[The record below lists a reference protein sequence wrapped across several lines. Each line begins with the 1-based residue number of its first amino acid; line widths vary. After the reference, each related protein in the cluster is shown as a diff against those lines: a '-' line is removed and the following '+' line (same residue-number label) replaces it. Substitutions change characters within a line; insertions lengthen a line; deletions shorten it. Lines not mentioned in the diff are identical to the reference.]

1 MPSKIYKEVM
11 PMVLYSNCVP
21 PCKKESNKLWLEV
34 KSMVEQV
41 QSILFLATWWTNYI
55 SSCMFH
61 DDEDE
66 VEPPKLPYYDQHTDL
81 DLSFLS
87 SLLKLW
93 TNQVWFFSD
102 KKKTNTQKDWWIRK
116 PCHSHHFAHDRWVKD
131 ECCTTTRKS

>member
-1 MPSKIYKEVM
+1 
-11 PMVLYSNCVP
+11 MVSYSNCVP
-21 PCKKESNKLWLEV
+21 PCQKESNKLWLEV

-81 DLSFLS
+81 DLSFFIIDVEIM
-87 SLLKLW
+87 
-93 TNQVWFFSD
+93 NQPGLIFF
-102 KKKTNTQKDWWIRK
+102 R
-116 PCHSHHFAHDRWVKD
+116 
-131 ECCTTTRKS
+131 